1 MLLEAQAI
9 TSFGQEF
16 LLPVLSPA
24 VCFFLCRLQP
34 MPSSRKVAE
43 GVNTIGEILDEMQNT
58 VVAEIISQSTT
69 KVTADQPQVCLA
81 CAFSVFSSVIPSES
95 NPV

>member
-9 TSFGQEF
+9 TSFGEEI

-24 VCFFLCRLQP
+24 VCCRLQP